1 MNRYLRTNPIILV
14 PCFGFFLSQI
24 VFLVLLYFFNFIPQD
39 NFLNAIYLNVLILIT
54 AAIIFRML
62 SPKNILL
69 RLPRPNSNA
78 SNISLLLLV
87 IYAAA
92 WLLSGGIG
100 HRDQG
105 IVTSAQGIFYIT
117 NSINS
122 LFIILP
128 TLIMVLSPS
137 TYMGAAKSV
146 LIILAVSILA
156 DSRGVMIQV
165 SFLAFLLIYTIVD
178 STGKRLIRVDTR
190 AIGFAV
196 LALFVFTSASA
207 VRNIDSDSDI
217 SGALRGVAFSVD
229 RIAEG
234 STNRINDTMFYYQGS
249 GGFENFERL
258 KYIFVPSVL
267 LTKEKLSLKDGA
279 EKMQDYFSVGSVQ
292 NQQVPMMIHYDA
304 LFRFG
309 YVVAILLTAIF
320 FIIVPATIIKM
331 FGNFKTMG
339 LVFIVSKSTTLFGMY
354 AFSVLGTA
362 HVLFYDS
369 VKELIIIFL
378 IIASIKK
385 VSTIKDK

>member
-1 MNRYLRTNPIILV
+1 VNRYLRTNPIILV

>member
-1 MNRYLRTNPIILV
+1 L
-14 PCFGFFLSQI
+14 
-24 VFLVLLYFFNFIPQD
+24 
-39 NFLNAIYLNVLILIT
+39 T
-54 AAIIFRML
+54 AL
-62 SPKNILL
+62 
-69 RLPRPNSNA
+69 
-78 SNISLLLLV
+78 
-87 IYAAA
+87 
-92 WLLSGGIG
+92 
-100 HRDQG
+100 
-105 IVTSAQGIFYIT
+105 
-117 NSINS
+117 
-122 LFIILP
+122 
-128 TLIMVLSPS
+128 
-137 TYMGAAKSV
+137 
-146 LIILAVSILA
+146 
-156 DSRGVMIQV
+156 
-165 SFLAFLLIYTIVD
+165 
-178 STGKRLIRVDTR
+178 GKRLIRVDTR